1 MYLFHQFHDFFLC
14 RSSEVFY
21 LLLLTCVHLVIGSQ
35 SQCGD
40 VGGCEEVDESLAGLH
55 GNKLLTLH
63 LWRSGGVGSAAVL
76 EAVGCVCTVAV
87 CPVIVS
93 PQTVGELSEKHLTV
107 HIVGADVCLL
117 WRQTAAGHQLAE
129 GLTGEGEFKS
139 YT

>member
-14 RSSEVFY
+14 RSSEVFSF
-21 LLLLTCVHLVIGSQ
+21 LLLTCVHLVIGSQ

-40 VGGCEEVDESLAGLH
+40 AGGCEEVDESLAGLH

-63 LWRSGGVGSAAVL
+63 LWRRGGVGSAAVL

-87 CPVIVS
+87 CPQIVS

-129 GLTGEGEFKS
+129 GLTGEEELES